1 MGGKPLTVL
10 AKILEDVQTAVRLR
24 ASTKPVEQMRVA
36 EGKKRSLIDAIE
48 RSPNVPLIAEIKRA
62 SPSAGDIR
70 PSADVLEVAQAML
83 RGGAISLSVLT
94 EPKYFKGDP
103 NFLREVRK
111 IAEVP
116 LLCKDFVVD
125 EYQIY
130 EAAEL
135 GADVVLLIVK
145 VLGGELRKF
154 MQLVEELGMESLVEV
169 TNEEESKLAV
179 SVGAKLVG
187 VNNRD
192 LETLK
197 VNLNRTVKLAPLI
210 PDDTTLVSESG
221 INTPEDVRKMLN
233 SGADAVLVGTALMR
247 ADDIEQK
254 VKSLVN
260 AR

>member
-1 MGGKPLTVL
+1 M
-10 AKILEDVQTAVRLR
+10 LEEVQTGVRLR
-24 ASTKPVEQMRVA
+24 ASRKPVEQMRIA
-36 EGKKRSLIDAIE
+36 RGRKRSLIDVIGRASGI
-48 RSPNVPLIAEIKRA
+48 PVIAEIKRA

-70 PSADVLEVAQAML
+70 PGADVSEVARAML
-83 RGGAISLSVLT
+83 RGGAVSLSVLT
-94 EPKYFKGDP
+94 EQKYFKGDP
-103 NFLREVRK
+103 NFLRKVRK
-111 IAEVP
+111 ITEAP

-135 GADVVLLIVK
+135 GADVLLLIVK
-145 VLGGELRKF
+145 VLRGELRRF
-154 MQLVEELGMESLVEV
+154 MRLVGELGMESLVEV
-169 TNEEESKLAV
+169 TNEEEAKLAV
-179 SVGAKLVG
+179 SEGAKLVG

-197 VNLNRTVKLAPLI
+197 VNLNRTARLAPLI

-221 INTPEDVRKMLN
+221 IRTPEDAKKMLD

-254 VKSLVN
+254 VRSLVN
-260 AR
+260 AGG